1 MLKLMKI
8 WNRDLDLNIQKSFS
22 WIYLNTR
29 SVTRYLCWLNLF
41 GIHSWKSI
49 WPWRPVSDRCRW
61 RNWAHWPFI
70 YEKRFQASSNESNKI
85 HFYNCLVLVFI
96 KLSFFP
102 PFWDLCLKYRPT
114 QFKKYEEKR
123 FGVVSKK
130 NSYLSD

>member
-29 SVTRYLCWLNLF
+29 SVTRYLCCLNLF

-70 YEKRFQASSNESNKI
+70 YEKRFQTSSNESNKI

-96 KLSFFP
+96 KLSFLSLFSNQIVSQKWYP
-102 PFWDLCLKYRPT
+102 DENVMFWNFFMVWPKWI
-114 QFKKYEEKR
+114 F
-123 FGVVSKK
+123 
-130 NSYLSD
+130 